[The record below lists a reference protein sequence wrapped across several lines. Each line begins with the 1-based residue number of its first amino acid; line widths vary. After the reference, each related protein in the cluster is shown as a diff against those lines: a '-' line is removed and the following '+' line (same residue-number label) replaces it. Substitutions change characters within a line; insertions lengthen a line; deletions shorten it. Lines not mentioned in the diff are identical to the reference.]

1 MGYLLHGRGD
11 TTHLNKAHQAF
22 GLKPVAP
29 AAKEFA
35 LWPENMPALQVF
47 LRLRTQWV
55 VGLSGATGLNHA
67 AAPLALRLAE
77 IPRAQ
82 WGAVM
87 ADVQVIELEM
97 LRIWREKK

>member
-1 MGYLLHGRGD
+1 MHGQRD

-22 GLKPVAP
+22 GLKPAVAP
-29 AAKEFA
+29 APKEFA

-55 VGLSGATGLNHA
+55 VGLSGATGLNYA

-77 IPRAQ
+77 IPRVQ
-82 WGAVM
+82 WAAVM
-87 ADVQVIELEM
+87 TDVQVIELEM
-97 LRIWREKK
+97 LRVWREKK